1 MQEMKLQ
8 REKIVELEKTVNSQE
23 TLIVSQGEKLKE
35 HDNMFTEISKQS
47 KEHIKIDLSTC
58 EKEVLTQ
65 PINYENYHSEK
76 TTSSYVPQFLLQSP
90 SRAPTVIKCKD
101 KDEYGSIKSQVQSSK
116 RRLPNSTGDQS
127 SECKRKRSSKFEDS
141 DLSIIRCGA
150 LAAFANKKK

>member
-1 MQEMKLQ
+1 MQEMKSQ

-47 KEHIKIDLSTC
+47 KEHIKIDLSTR
-58 EKEVLTQ
+58 EKEIMTR
-65 PINYENYHSEK
+65 PINYENYSEK

-90 SRAPTVIKCKD
+90 SRAPTM
-101 KDEYGSIKSQVQSSK
+101 KSTK
-116 RRLPNSTGDQS
+116 RRLPNSTEDQS
-127 SECKRKRSSKFEDS
+127 SECKRKRISKFEDG

-150 LAAFANKKK
+150 LAAIANKKK

>member
-1 MQEMKLQ
+1 MQEMKSQ

-47 KEHIKIDLSTC
+47 KEHIKIDLSTR
-58 EKEVLTQ
+58 EKEIMTR
-65 PINYENYHSEK
+65 PINYENYSEK

-90 SRAPTVIKCKD
+90 SRAPTV
-101 KDEYGSIKSQVQSSK
+101 KSTK
-116 RRLPNSTGDQS
+116 RRLPNSTEDQS
-127 SECKRKRSSKFEDS
+127 SECKRKRTSKFEDG

-150 LAAFANKKK
+150 LAAIANKKK

>member
-47 KEHIKIDLSTC
+47 KEHIKIDLSTR
-58 EKEVLTQ
+58 EKEIMTR
-65 PINYENYHSEK
+65 PINYENYSEK

-90 SRAPTVIKCKD
+90 SRAPTV
-101 KDEYGSIKSQVQSSK
+101 KSTK
-116 RRLPNSTGDQS
+116 RRLPNSTEDQS
-127 SECKRKRSSKFEDS
+127 SECKRKRISKFEDG

-150 LAAFANKKK
+150 LAAIANKKK

>member
-47 KEHIKIDLSTC
+47 KEHIKIDLPSR
-58 EKEVLTQ
+58 EKEIMTR
-65 PINYENYHSEK
+65 PINYENCHSEK
-76 TTSSYVPQFLLQSP
+76 TTLSYAPQFLLQPP
-90 SRAPTVIKCKD
+90 SRAPTVIECND
-101 KDEYGSIKSQVQSSK
+101 KDEYGLIKSQVQSNK
-116 RRLPNSTGDQS
+116 RRIPNSTEDRS
-127 SECKRKRSSKFEDS
+127 SECKRKRTSKFEDG

-150 LAAFANKKK
+150 LAAIANKKK

>member
-47 KEHIKIDLSTC
+47 KEHIKIDLSTR
-58 EKEVLTQ
+58 EKEMTR
-65 PINYENYHSEK
+65 PINYENYSEK
-76 TTSSYVPQFLLQSP
+76 TTSSYVPQYLLQSP
-90 SRAPTVIKCKD
+90 SRAPTV
-101 KDEYGSIKSQVQSSK
+101 KSTK
-116 RRLPNSTGDQS
+116 RRLPNSTEDQS
-127 SECKRKRSSKFEDS
+127 SECKRKRISKFEDG

-150 LAAFANKKK
+150 LAAIANKKK

>member
-8 REKIVELEKTVNSQE
+8 REKIDELEKTVNSQE

-47 KEHIKIDLSTC
+47 KEHIKIDLPTR
-58 EKEVLTQ
+58 EKETMTG
-65 PINYENYHSEK
+65 PINNENYHSEK
-76 TTSSYVPQFLLQSP
+76 TTSSYVPQFLLQPP

-101 KDEYGSIKSQVQSSK
+101 KDEYGLKSQGQSTK
-116 RRLPNSTGDQS
+116 RRLPNNTEDQS
-127 SECKRKRSSKFEDS
+127 SECKRKRTSKFEDS

-150 LAAFANKKK
+150 LAAIANKKK

>member
-1 MQEMKLQ
+1 MQEMKSQ

-47 KEHIKIDLSTC
+47 KEHIKIDLSTR
-58 EKEVLTQ
+58 EKEIMTR
-65 PINYENYHSEK
+65 PINYENYSEK

-90 SRAPTVIKCKD
+90 SRAPTM
-101 KDEYGSIKSQVQSSK
+101 KSTK
-116 RRLPNSTGDQS
+116 RRLPNSTEDQS
-127 SECKRKRSSKFEDS
+127 SECKRTRTSKFEDG

-150 LAAFANKKK
+150 LAAIANKKK

>member
-1 MQEMKLQ
+1 MQEMKVQ

-47 KEHIKIDLSTC
+47 KEHIKIDLATR
-58 EKEVLTQ
+58 EKEIMTR

-76 TTSSYVPQFLLQSP
+76 TTSSYVPQFLVQPP
-90 SRAPTVIKCKD
+90 SRAPTAIKCNV
-101 KDEYGSIKSQVQSSK
+101 KDEYGIIESQVQSTK
-116 RRLPNSTGDQS
+116 RRLPNSTENRS
-127 SECKRKRSSKFEDS
+127 SECKRKRTSKFEDG

-150 LAAFANKKK
+150 LAAMANKKK